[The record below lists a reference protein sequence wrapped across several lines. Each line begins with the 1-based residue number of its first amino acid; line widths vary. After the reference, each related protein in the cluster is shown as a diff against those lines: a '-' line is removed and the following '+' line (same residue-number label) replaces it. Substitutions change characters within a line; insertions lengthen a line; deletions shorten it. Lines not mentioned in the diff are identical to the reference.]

1 MTENDDVIWELR
13 DIRKTFGPVVAN
25 DNVSLILR
33 RGQIHGLIGENGCG
47 KSTLVRTLSGAH
59 QADSGTILYN
69 GAAVALRGTP
79 DARALGIATVFQ
91 EFSLV
96 PLMTVAENIFLGR
109 WPGSPFAVD
118 FRSMRHAARRV
129 MAELELEIS
138 PDAVLGDLPVAQQQL
153 VEIAKA
159 MAAGASVIMLDEP
172 TTALGI
178 TEIEHLHALLRRAR
192 SNGAAI
198 LYISHRLDEVVDLCD
213 VITVMRNGRVVSAA
227 GQTPRDV
234 PAIIALMIGKEVDE
248 QYPKLH
254 GARGEPVLEV
264 RGLSTDRGL
273 SNVSFTLHR
282 GEVLGLGG
290 TLGSGRSAIGR
301 ALFGVETIV
310 TGEIRVRGT
319 ATRIRHP
326 SKAIAA
332 GIALLTENRNVDGLF
347 FNFTGSEN
355 ITIASLN
362 DFDHGLWLDLKR
374 ERRVSSEL
382 IGQLQVNREAESKMI
397 DRLSGGNQQKILVAR
412 WLNTKADIFIFDEPT
427 KGIDVGAKVAIY
439 RLINELTTSGKGVI
453 LISSDDKEL
462 LAMSDRV
469 AIVRRGAIARIADPQ
484 DVTKADLLTGPEERQ
499 RAA

>member
-1 MTENDDVIWELR
+1 MTENHDVIWELR

-47 KSTLVRTLSGAH
+47 KSTLIRTLSGAH

-69 GAAVALRGTP
+69 GAGVTLRGTP

-96 PLMTVAENIFLGR
+96 PGMTVAENIFMGR
-109 WPGSPFAVD
+109 WPGRPFAVD
-118 FRSMRHAARRV
+118 WRSMREAARRV
-129 MAELELEIS
+129 MAELELDIS
-138 PDAVLGDLPVAQQQL
+138 PDAVLGGLPVAQQQL

-178 TEIEHLHALLRRAR
+178 TEIEHLHALLRRTR

-234 PAIIALMIGKEVDE
+234 PAIIALMIGKQVEE

-254 GARGEPVLEV
+254 ATRGEPLLEV
-264 RGLSTDRGL
+264 CGLSTDRGL
-273 SNVSFTLHR
+273 NNVSFTLHG

-301 ALFGVETIV
+301 ALFGVETV
-310 TGEIRVRGT
+310 VDGEIRLRGA

-326 SKAIAA
+326 SEAIAA

-355 ITIASLN
+355 ITVASLN
-362 DFDHGLWLDLKR
+362 HFDHGLWLDLKR

-382 IGQLQVNREAESKMI
+382 IGRLQVNRVAESEMV

-412 WLNTKADIFIFDEPT
+412 WLNTKADVFILDEPT
-427 KGIDVGAKVAIY
+427 KGIDVGTKVAIY
-439 RLINELTTSGKGVI
+439 RLINELTASGKGVI

-469 AIVRRGAIARIADPQ
+469 AIVRRGCIARIADPK

-499 RAA
+499 RAS

>member
-1 MTENDDVIWELR
+1 MTANDDVIWELR

-33 RGQIHGLIGENGCG
+33 RGQIHGLVGENGSG
-47 KSTLVRTLSGAH
+47 KSTLIHTLSGAH
-59 QADSGTILYN
+59 QADSGTILHY
-69 GAAVALRGTP
+69 GIAVALGSTP
-79 DARALGIATVFQ
+79 VARALGIATVFQ

-96 PLMTVAENIFLGR
+96 PGVTVAENIFMGR
-109 WPGSPFAVD
+109 WPGRPFAVD
-118 FRSMRHAARRV
+118 WRSMREAAQRV
-129 MAELELEIS
+129 MADLELDIS
-138 PDAVLGDLPVAQQQL
+138 PDAVLGELPVAQQQL

-159 MAAGASVIMLDEP
+159 MAARATVIMLDEP

-198 LYISHRLDEVVDLCD
+198 LYVSHRLDEVVDLCE

-234 PAIIALMIGKEVDE
+234 HAIIGLMIGKEVEE

-254 GARGEPVLEV
+254 ATRGEPLLEV

-273 SNVSFTLHR
+273 RNVSFTLHR

-301 ALFGVETIV
+301 ALFGVETV
-310 TGEIRVRGT
+310 VDGEIRLRGT
-319 ATRIRHP
+319 ATCIRHP
-326 SKAIAA
+326 SEAIAA
-332 GIALLTENRNVDGLF
+332 GIALLTENRYVDGLF
-347 FNFTGSEN
+347 LNFNGSEN
-355 ITIASLN
+355 ITVASLS

-374 ERRVSSEL
+374 ERRASSEL
-382 IGQLQVNREAESKMI
+382 IGRLKVNRSAEFETV

-412 WLNTKADIFIFDEPT
+412 WLNTKADVFILDEPT
-427 KGIDVGAKVAIY
+427 KGIDVGTKVAIY
-439 RLINELTTSGKGVI
+439 CLINELTASGKGII

-469 AIVRRGAIARIADPQ
+469 AIVRRGRIARIAGPE